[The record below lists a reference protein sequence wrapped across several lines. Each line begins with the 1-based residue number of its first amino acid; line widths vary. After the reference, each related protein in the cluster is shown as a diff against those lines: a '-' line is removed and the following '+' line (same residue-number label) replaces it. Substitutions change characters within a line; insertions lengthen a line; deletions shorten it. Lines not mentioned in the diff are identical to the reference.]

1 MERWQTES
9 PHSPLAKGGRGD
21 SGLSH
26 FVKYYELEQYE
37 DVLRRAR
44 YQDAD
49 LFDNP
54 YEDPY
59 HRYVFLRD
67 VKMLDAL
74 EIDIEKNSVHF
85 HPERLYAG
93 IDLAETLSNLRGK
106 WIRRITP
113 EYVEFQDGERLSLS
127 DPDWRM
133 LKPLVWWQ

>member
-1 MERWQTES
+1 M
-9 PHSPLAKGGRGD
+9 
-21 SGLSH
+21 
-26 FVKYYELEQYE
+26 LE
-37 DVLRRAR
+37 
-44 YQDAD
+44 
-49 LFDNP
+49 
-54 YEDPY
+54 
-59 HRYVFLRD
+59 
-67 VKMLDAL
+67 AL
-74 EIDIEKNSVHF
+74 EIDLEKNSVQF